1 MKVSLAIAALLGY
14 TSAIQLEG
22 NNLSQVH
29 QEVKS
34 LIEKQMSEE
43 IKAAATPEDATK
55 KDADLKKLGE
65 SLGKKVVDEL
75 TTYGVPYGYPLYPY
89 VPYTSPYYSDIA
101 GIVSSANAYY
111 DYVRRYEAA
120 NAAAKYYNS
129 PAYDDVVKALRAAY
143 SPAAPSAAQT
153 PAKQSLIQTE
163 GIPVYVNPVLRKNEA
178 GDEDL
183 QQRDIVID
191 GVNGFDY
198 VQTQGVPVLVHP
210 ESMIL
215 QNSEAATNLGF
226 VDMECG
232 PDELS
237 FLMQQHHDFLN
248 SQRPEDDT
256 ILQVNGVPVIV
267 HPESMLLSNT
277 QASTNLGLVDMEI
290 GADEVSAVQLAK
302 DLKNIDDG
310 DMAGAIEGFNQLMV
324 KINNKYTK
332 K

>member
-1 MKVSLAIAALLGY
+1 
-14 TSAIQLEG
+14 
-22 NNLSQVH
+22 
-29 QEVKS
+29 
-34 LIEKQMSEE
+34 MSEE
-43 IKAAATPEDATK
+43 IKAAATPDDAAK

-75 TTYGVPYGYPLYPY
+75 TTYGVPYGYPVYPY
-89 VPYTSPYYSDIA
+89 VPYGSPYYSDIA

-120 NAAAKYYNS
+120 NAAAKYASS

-143 SPAAPSAAQT
+143 NPAAPSAAQT

-163 GIPVYVNPVLRKNEA
+163 GPPVYVNPVLRKNEA
-178 GDEDL
+178 GDADL

-198 VQTQGVPVLVHP
+198 VQTQGVPVYVHP

-215 QNSEAATNLGF
+215 QNTQAATNLGF

-237 FLMQQHHDFLN
+237 FLMQQHHNFLE
-248 SQRPEDDT
+248 SQRPDDET
-256 ILQVNGVPVIV
+256 VLQVNGVPVLV

-277 QASTNLGLVDMEI
+277 QASTNLGLVDMEV
-290 GADEVSAVQLAK
+290 GADDVSAVQLNK

-310 DMAGAIEGFNQLMV
+310 EMAGALAGFNQLMT

>member
-34 LIEKQMSEE
+34 LVEKQMSEE
-43 IKAAATPEDATK
+43 IKAAATPEDAAK

-75 TTYGVPYGYPLYPY
+75 TTYGVPYGYPVYPY
-89 VPYTSPYYSDIA
+89 VPYGSPYYSDIA

-143 SPAAPSAAQT
+143 NPAAPSAAQT

-163 GIPVYVNPVLRKNEA
+163 GVPVYVNPVLRSNEA
-178 GDEDL
+178 G
-183 QQRDIVID
+183 
-191 GVNGFDY
+191 
-198 VQTQGVPVLVHP
+198 
-210 ESMIL
+210 
-215 QNSEAATNLGF
+215 
-226 VDMECG
+226 
-232 PDELS
+232 
-237 FLMQQHHDFLN
+237 
-248 SQRPEDDT
+248 
-256 ILQVNGVPVIV
+256 
-267 HPESMLLSNT
+267 
-277 QASTNLGLVDMEI
+277 
-290 GADEVSAVQLAK
+290 
-302 DLKNIDDG
+302 
-310 DMAGAIEGFNQLMV
+310 
-324 KINNKYTK
+324 
-332 K
+332 